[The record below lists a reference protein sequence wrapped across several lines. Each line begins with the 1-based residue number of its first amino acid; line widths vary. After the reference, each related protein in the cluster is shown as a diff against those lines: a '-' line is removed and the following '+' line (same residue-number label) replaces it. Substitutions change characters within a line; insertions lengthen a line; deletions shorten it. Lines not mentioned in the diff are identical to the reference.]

1 MKISRIKHV
10 LITSI
15 IFLSIIGIMLAVF
28 KSQMD
33 MVLNNTANTVY
44 RVVAKRDI
52 EAGEVITVDNVDR
65 IKSLSSIT
73 DGKMIYRLNQ
83 NDIKREMVD
92 ADDEVQAAIANN
104 QTVSAPSDDL
114 WAIGKIANTK
124 IYRGQALTKDSIS
137 LKTNVVPAETRLY
150 SIPFDSETT
159 GGYNI
164 SNAEKVD
171 ICVLY
176 NDDEREIAEY
186 QKLPSNKVIDI
197 VLAEKKIADIRDE
210 SGNSAIGKGDKVVV
224 PGYVCFNLTYE
235 EINKVE
241 LAKRQGTLFIGK
253 PGYHYKEGSQNTTFM
268 VGATMPNFN

>member
-15 IFLSIIGIMLAVF
+15 IFLIIIGIMLAVF
-28 KSQMD
+28 NSYTE
-33 MVLNNTANTVY
+33 MVTKNTASSVY
-44 RVVAKRDI
+44 RVVAKEDI
-52 EAGEVITVDNVDR
+52 EAGEVITTKNVDR
-65 IKSLSSIT
+65 VVSLASIT

-83 NDIKREMVD
+83 GDIKRELVEE
-92 ADDEVQAAIANN
+92 DEKLQESIASGNSA
-104 QTVSAPSDDL
+104 SAPSDNL
-114 WAIGKIANTK
+114 WAIGKVANTK
-124 IYRGQALTKDSIS
+124 IYKGQALTADSLS
-137 LKTNVVPAETRLY
+137 LRTNVVPAETRLY

-164 SNAEKVD
+164 SNDEKVD
-171 ICVLY
+171 ICILY
-176 NDDEREIAEY
+176 NDDEREISEY

-210 SGNSAIGKGDKVVV
+210 SGNSAIGKGENVVV

-253 PGYHYKEGSQNTTFM
+253 PGYHYKTGSQATTFM
-268 VGATMPNFN
+268 LDAAMPNFN